1 MYRIIRGRFIFA
13 TSNTRAAAA
22 IIMHYFFYIVV
33 NFTACIISLM
43 SMSITMKTV
52 RRMQCSLH
60 SVSSSSI
67 YTGKGVDFSTTIE
80 SSPPTISMNRS
91 EKLLSWGVNLTEEA
105 MIKTGAEMRKARKS
119 LKSPTKTVAKK
130 KKVKN
135 SKSSAETVQTRFHL
149 GNGMDAISVQNLL
162 DLVKS
167 TAPYVFPE
175 FAIRQIIEEDDDGE
189 DDDDDDDDD
198 DLDSDLKLLSK
209 HRNIPVPI
217 ENVLNPSGWK
227 NILLATKPS
236 EPSAAPTASERI
248 HYFSLCLASHFA
260 TVATFV
266 PTDVDSKIR
275 GHCW

>member
-1 MYRIIRGRFIFA
+1 
-13 TSNTRAAAA
+13 
-22 IIMHYFFYIVV
+22 
-33 NFTACIISLM
+33 
-43 SMSITMKTV
+43 MKTV
-52 RRMQCSLH
+52 RRMQCLH
-60 SVSSSSI
+60 SVSTPSI
-67 YTGKGVDFSTTIE
+67 STGKGVVDFSPTET
-80 SSPPTISMNRS
+80 SPPIIPMNKS

-105 MIKTGAEMRKARKS
+105 MVKTGAEMRKSRKS
-119 LKSPTKTVAKK
+119 LKSQTSKSPSKK
-130 KKVKN
+130 KGKTL
-135 SKSSAETVQTRFHL
+135 KSSTETAQTRFHL

-189 DDDDDDDDD
+189 DDDDDND
-198 DLDSDLKLLSK
+198 DLDSDLKLSSK
-209 HRNIPVPI
+209 QRNIPTPI

-227 NILLATKPS
+227 NIILASKPC
-236 EPSAAPTASERI
+236 EPPATPTASERI
-248 HYFSLCLASHFA
+248 HYFSLCMASHFA